1 MLPHRV
7 DPEVAAERQQRLME
21 IQRQISR
28 ARHEAMVGKE
38 LTVLVEGVSSESE
51 YLLEGRWYGQAPGI
65 DGVTY
70 LADGQVPA
78 GSLVRARVT
87 QASDYDL
94 AATLEL
100 GS

>member
-1 MLPHRV
+1 MLFRS
-7 DPEVAAERQQRLME
+7 E
-21 IQRQISR
+21 
-28 ARHEAMVGKE
+28 
-38 LTVLVEGVSSESE
+38 SSESE
-51 YLLEGRWYGQAPGI
+51 HLLEGRWYGQAPGI

-70 LADGQVPA
+70 LSDGQVAP

-100 GS
+100 G